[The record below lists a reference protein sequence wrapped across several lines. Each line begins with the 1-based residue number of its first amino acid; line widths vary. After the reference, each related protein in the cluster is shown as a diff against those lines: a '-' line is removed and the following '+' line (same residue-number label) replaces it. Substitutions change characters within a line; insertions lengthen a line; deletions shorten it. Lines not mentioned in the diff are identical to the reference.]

1 MKIRN
6 YLTILLATLAIIFLL
21 GLAGYLTYENT
32 SEENPVKQTINRIFP
47 GLSSR
52 TSSQEPTSETTCID
66 EETEAAASTIS
77 TVTASNVPEHSIL
90 FVGDS
95 RTVSMGEA
103 VHDSCTYIGKEGEGY
118 QWFADDGI
126 FTLRTLLENDPSQTV
141 VYNLGVNDPENVSLY
156 VELYQNLS
164 REFTDTPF
172 YYLSVN
178 PLSDD
183 AQCNTTNDM
192 ILEFNQTLKSAFP
205 DHYLDCYDYLT
216 EQGYD
221 TVDGLH
227 YTENCSI
234 LIHNYVVDQIL
245 ANA

>member
-21 GLAGYLTYENT
+21 GLAGYLTFENADDA
-32 SEENPVKQTINRIFP
+32 NPVKQTIASLLPAAFSP
-47 GLSSR
+47 S
-52 TSSQEPTSETTCID
+52 T
-66 EETEAAASTIS
+66 EEKVTEVPATEQTEATSNASADITS
-77 TVTASNVPEHSIL
+77 TVSEHSVV

-103 VHDSCTYIGKEGEGY
+103 VQDSCTYIGKEGEGY
-118 QWFADDGI
+118 QWFASDGVI
-126 FTLRTLLENDPSQTV
+126 ELRTLLENDPSQTI

-156 VELYQNLS
+156 IELYQS
-164 REFTDTPF
+164 IAREFTDTPF

-183 AQCNTTNDM
+183 AKCNTTNDM
-192 ILEFNQTLKSAFP
+192 IQEFNQALKEAFP
-205 DHYLDCYDYLT
+205 DTYLDCYDYLM

-227 YTENCSI
+227 YTEATSNV
-234 LIHNYVVDQIL
+234 IHNYVVNQIL